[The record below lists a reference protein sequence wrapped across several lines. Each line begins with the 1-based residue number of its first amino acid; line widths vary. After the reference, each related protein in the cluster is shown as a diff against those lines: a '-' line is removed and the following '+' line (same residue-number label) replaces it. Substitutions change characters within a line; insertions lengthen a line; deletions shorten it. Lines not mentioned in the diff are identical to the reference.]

1 MTTVGEIMSKD
12 LITVGPDATVAEAA
26 TIMGEHHAGSALVME
41 SDSLS
46 GIFTERDIVRALG
59 EQFDAAGHPVSHWM
73 TRDPVTI
80 DADADVH
87 DALDRMLSGGS
98 GICRSCE
105 MGRWPGSC
113 RCVTCRRRPRARTRR
128 GTCREDRSPPPSA
141 RTTPP

>member
-87 DALDRMLSGGS
+87 DALDRMLSGGFRHLPVVRDGKVAGLVSMRDLSKATS
-98 GICRSCE
+98 G
-105 MGRWPGSC
+105 
-113 RCVTCRRRPRARTRR
+113 
-128 GTCREDRSPPPSA
+128 
-141 RTTPP
+141 